1 MLLPHFGVDVDA
13 SRVTIC
19 DSAEFTRGVGW
30 LGVFV
35 SDPKKMLRPVWKQK
49 PGAEGIKEI
58 AKIIYLSLWCVLRVA
73 QPCLASMRQDIWNTC
88 QCSADRMADCLTSWN
103 KSFRWCD
110 VITKFANAADGV
122 LSKRV
127 TWRERHSQ
135 DTTCGCGS
143 TILSSRAQEGSQSPF
158 LRLDSLCVRK
168 KTPSASIAELKHRE
182 IREQGWQGQRKFEK
196 CVSWHHEMSH
206 QGDALLP
213 KGMPL
218 AVRRTWRAWL

>member
-1 MLLPHFGVDVDA
+1 
-13 SRVTIC
+13 
-19 DSAEFTRGVGW
+19 
-30 LGVFV
+30 
-35 SDPKKMLRPVWKQK
+35 MLRPVWKQN
-49 PGAEGIKEI
+49 PGAQGIKEI
-58 AKIIYLSLWCVLRVA
+58 AKRICLSLWCVLRVA

-135 DTTCGCGS
+135 DTTRGCGS

-168 KTPSASIAELKHRE
+168 KHLPLVSQNLNTGRSGSRDGRDRESLKSVSHDIMRWVTKEMRCYQKGCPLQCAEHEGLDSKCLKHIFLNILE
-182 IREQGWQGQRKFEK
+182 PF
-196 CVSWHHEMSH
+196 
-206 QGDALLP
+206 LY
-213 KGMPL
+213 
-218 AVRRTWRAWL
+218 